1 MAKIAMTK
9 LGLSKNNDIETV
21 EFNGQKVEVKKYL
34 PIEDKLKLV
43 SDIINSSLDKNN
55 FYNPGRIEIYQTLNI
70 IMNYTNINF
79 TDKQKEDVYKLYDL
93 LVGSGL
99 ADLVINAIPKSEIS
113 FIHDCTM
120 ETIRSIY
127 AYNNSIMGIL
137 DNISSDYNTM
147 NLDIDQLW
155 KKMGDQNNLALL
167 RNVMSNLG

>member
-21 EFNGQKVEVKKYL
+21 EFNGQKVEIKRYL

-70 IMNYTNINF
+70 VINYTNINF